1 MCYVVKAMKF
11 YLFYEKKIGYKRK
24 SLQNYLSAISKTLLQ
39 WLQLGKN
46 YNICYIT
53 IENFTLIELYIFL
66 EMENGL
72 IDHYTAFPLKSI
84 SQNIQFHKQ
93 TNKYVTLGIK
103 TFSLR
108 L

>member
-1 MCYVVKAMKF
+1 M
-11 YLFYEKKIGYKRK
+11 KKILYKRK

-53 IENFTLIELYIFL
+53 IESFTFIELYIFL

-72 IDHYTAFPLKSI
+72 MDHYTAFSLKSI
-84 SQNIQFHKQ
+84 SQNIQFQKQ
-93 TNKYVTLGIK
+93 TNMWY
-103 TFSLR
+103 
-108 L
+108 